1 MSESARPAV
10 AVVDDD
16 EAVLASLVEM
26 LSISGFESTGYGC
39 PVDFLRALPTLA
51 PCCVITDVRM
61 PRISGLTLIERM
73 KGLGYGHWPVIVISG
88 HADIPMAVAAMELG
102 ASTFLEKPFRPG
114 QLIEAI
120 ETARCRT
127 RASARTDTAAVEARA
142 RFDTLS
148 LREKEVFGHA
158 AAGKSSKVTAVE
170 MSLSPRTVEA
180 FRANILRK
188 MGARNFTALAGLVRS
203 ASDEA

>member
-1 MSESARPAV
+1 MSEVTRPAV

-16 EAVLASLVEM
+16 EPVLVSMVEM
-26 LSISGFESTGYGC
+26 LSIAGFESKGYVS
-39 PVDFLRALPTLA
+39 PVDFLRALPTLT
-51 PCCVITDVRM
+51 PCCLVTDVRM

-88 HADIPMAVAAMELG
+88 HADIPMAVAALQLG

-114 QLIEAI
+114 QLIDAI
-120 ETARCRT
+120 RMARCR
-127 RASARTDTAAVEARA
+127 AQSSAQPATAAVEAKA

-158 AAGKSSKVTAVE
+158 VAGKSSKVTAIE
-170 MSLSPRTVEA
+170 MGLSPRTVEA
-180 FRANILRK
+180 FRSSILRK

-203 ASDEA
+203 AADET